1 MNVFQPDSILL
12 LEPNEPEL
20 LYPFTIL
27 HPVWELR
34 CGAFRLFEKYQHE
47 FPKAHLLV
55 HAAEKSR
62 AAHVRSFCARFPA
75 EKPFEVMP
83 RGSSLFV
90 VQANVLPT
98 AHWWKQIA
106 QAVETMNPQEPLMF
120 AANGTI
126 IGAYC
131 PAAVLQRPSVTNHLL
146 CDLNSAVYAAA
157 PVVSVEARVLRYL
170 WDAIHANGDAI
181 EDDGR
186 FVEPTPAHPALAAQG
201 VFAMQAE
208 RISLGSNVKIA
219 PCVVLDAS
227 RGRILIGSDVELMA
241 QSTII
246 GPCSIGNH
254 VLVKAGTRLYE
265 NSSLGEYSKVG
276 GEIKNTIFQAFA
288 NKQHD
293 GCLGYSFLG
302 EWVNLGAGTN
312 VSDLKNNYSRI
323 RVRFGRTS
331 PEIHTGQTSL
341 GLLCGDHSKS
351 GINSMFNT
359 GTVVGVSANVF
370 AGARCGGYPEKY
382 IPSFAWGTEQDA
394 SKPAQRFDVE
404 KAIAL
409 ARTVMSRRKRLLTA
423 EEEALLRTEYARGG

>member
-1 MNVFQPDSILL
+1 MNTFQPDSILL

-34 CGAFRLFEKYQHE
+34 CGVFRLFEKYQHQ
-47 FPKAHLLV
+47 FPKAHILV
-55 HAAEKSR
+55 HAAESR
-62 AAHVRSFCARFPA
+62 AAHLRSFCARFPA
-75 EKPFEVMP
+75 VKPFDVMP
-83 RGSSLFV
+83 RGSSLLV

-98 AHWWKQIA
+98 AHWWKRIA
-106 QAVETMNPQEPLMF
+106 EAVETMNPQKPLIV
-120 AANGTI
+120 AANGAAVA
-126 IGAYC
+126 AYC

-146 CDLNSAVYAAA
+146 RDLNSAVYADA
-157 PVVSVEARVLRYL
+157 PVVSMETRMLRYL

-186 FVEPTPAHPALAAQG
+186 FVERTPTHPALVTYG
-201 VFAMQAE
+201 VFAVQAE
-208 RISLGSNVKIA
+208 QISLGNNVKIA

-227 RGRILIGSDVELMA
+227 RGRIIIGNDVELMA
-241 QSTII
+241 QSTIV
-246 GPCSIGNH
+246 GPCSIGDH
-254 VLVKAGTRLYE
+254 SLVKVGTRLYE
-265 NSSLGEYSKVG
+265 NTSLGEYCKVG

-370 AGARCGGYPEKY
+370 AGAQRGGYPEKY
-382 IPSFAWGTEQDA
+382 IPSFAWGTEGQVTN
-394 SKPAQRFDVE
+394 PAQRFDLE
-404 KAIAL
+404 KAVAL
-409 ARTVMSRRKRLLTA
+409 ARTVMSRRKRSLTA
-423 EEEALLRTEYARGG
+423 EEEALLRAEYARGG